1 MNFSSDNARG
11 AAFMAVCMAFF
22 VLNDTVM
29 KLASGQFSLFQA
41 MFLRGIA
48 ATLMIGL
55 MAWYQNAFSYTISR
69 QDRRILIIRVIAE
82 VGATLTFLNALFN
95 MPLANATAIL
105 QALPLVVTLAAALFL
120 REAVGWRRYLAIII
134 GFLGVVII
142 VRPGA
147 EGFNVFSV
155 SAIAAVLFVTLRDLA
170 TRQLSPGIPSVLVTF
185 LASFMVMTTGA
196 VLSPVQEWKP
206 IEFSGLFLLFVAAVF
221 IIVAYQFSVK
231 AMRAGDIGFVS
242 PFRYTVLIWAIVLGY
257 FVFGDIPDVW
267 TLFGTAIIVATG
279 MFTFYRERQV

>member
-1 MNFSSDNARG
+1 MNFSSDNVRG
-11 AAFMAVCMAFF
+11 AVFMAVSMAFF

-29 KLASGQFSLFQA
+29 KMAAGQFSLFQA

-48 ATLMIGL
+48 ATTLIGL
-55 MAWYQNAFSYTISR
+55 IAWHQNAFSYTISR
-69 QDRRILIIRVIAE
+69 KDRRILMVRIIGEI
-82 VGATLTFLNALFN
+82 GATLTFLNALFN

-105 QALPLVVTLAAALFL
+105 QALPLMVTLAAALFL

-134 GFLGVVII
+134 GFSGVLIV

-155 SAIAAVLFVTLRDLA
+155 SAIAAVLFVTLRDLS

-185 LASFMVMTTGA
+185 LAAFMVMLTGA

-206 IEFSGLFLLFVAAVF
+206 IEADGLFLLLVAAIF
-221 IIVAYQFSVK
+221 IIFGYLFSVK

-242 PFRYTVLIWAIVLGY
+242 PFRYTVLIWAIILGY
-257 FVFGDIPDVW
+257 IVFGDIPDAW
-267 TLFGTAIIVATG
+267 TISGTIIIVATG
-279 MFTFYRERQV
+279 AFTFYRERQT